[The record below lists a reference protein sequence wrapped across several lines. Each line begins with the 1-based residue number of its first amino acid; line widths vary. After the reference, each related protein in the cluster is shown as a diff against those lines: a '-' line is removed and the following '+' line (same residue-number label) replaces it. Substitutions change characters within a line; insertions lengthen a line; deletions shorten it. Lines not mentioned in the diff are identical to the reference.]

1 MKKVKNRKKILF
13 LSRLYYPHIG
23 GVEKHVAEVSKIL
36 VKKGFSVTV
45 ICEQYDKKLKTKEQI
60 NKVEVLRI
68 PISLSDKNKKFEIWK
83 WVLRNRKF
91 IKSFD
96 IVHIHDV
103 FFWIMP
109 ILFYLDRKKIFITF
123 HGYES
128 YPLMTSS
135 KIQKKFAAKYCKGSI
150 AVGDFINKWYGIAS
164 NAVMYGGVNRPKKS
178 SAKPKIQNSA
188 VFFGRL
194 DNQTGIKEY
203 YNAYLR
209 LKRTYENFSFQVVGE
224 GEYAPKLKGLFI
236 SPFKSDISKYI
247 QDSRFIFVS
256 RYLSMLE
263 AMVEK
268 RLVFAVYSDP
278 IKRDYLINSPFKNHL
293 EICSSGDEIY
303 EKVKYYLEHP
313 REERKLIESG
323 YKFAKKLT
331 WESVVRDYINLWEE
345 TKR

>member
-164 NAVMYGGVNRPKKS
+164 NAVIYGAADGRIILS
-178 SAKPKIQNSA
+178 KPKRTSKTPLNILYM
-188 VFFGRL
+188 GRL
-194 DNQTGIKEY
+194 SRDMGADIYIEALFT
-203 YNAYLR
+203 LR
-209 LKRTYENFSFQVVGE
+209 KANFKFNLEICGD
-224 GEYAPKLKGLFI
+224 GEYRSRIEKFGKVRGFVNNLDSYI
-236 SPFKSDISKYI
+236 SRADIVFS
-247 QDSRFIFVS
+247 SS
-256 RYLSMLE
+256 YLSMLE
-263 AMVEK
+263 VLVQKK
-268 RLVFAVYSDP
+268 RIFAVFNNP
-278 IKRDYLINSPFKNHL
+278 LKEDYLKMSPFSKYISINS
-293 EICSSGDEIY
+293 SSKELCKSIIQNIFVADIEEGRKWAQNQSWENV
-303 EKVKYYLEHP
+303 VKT
-313 REERKLIESG
+313 
-323 YKFAKKLT
+323 YKT
-331 WESVVRDYINLWEE
+331 IWNI
-345 TKR
+345 